1 MASAALHDLRQFQRL
16 GERRGGRLV
25 RHHMDTGPQRRACDR
40 EMGVVWRHYGDEVD
54 AIRPLRLLAQHR
66 FIVGIGAVNVDAIR
80 FPGLPGRSGITGE
93 GPGDQPDIAVQFG
106 SPAIIPLQAQIKDD
120 WADNL
125 IGAQYLEMPKG
136 SQTRVRL
143 TVRSLDPQ
151 EKVYILLKAKELEQ
165 DVPLGLPE
173 EMLVTGDQPLE
184 MNFSFDNPE
193 SRKAFSFHLLGYGV
207 GAIEVSDFTVIT
219 EDPGQPESLDD
230 IPDEAIVHSS

>member
-1 MASAALHDLRQFQRL
+1 
-16 GERRGGRLV
+16 
-25 RHHMDTGPQRRACDR
+25 
-40 EMGVVWRHYGDEVD
+40 
-54 AIRPLRLLAQHR
+54 
-66 FIVGIGAVNVDAIR
+66 
-80 FPGLPGRSGITGE
+80 
-93 GPGDQPDIAVQFG
+93 
-106 SPAIIPLQAQIKDD
+106 
-120 WADNL
+120 
-125 IGAQYLEMPKG
+125 MPKG

-143 TVRSLDPQ
+143 TVRSVDPQ

-165 DVPLGLPE
+165 DVPLGLPQ

-207 GAIEVSDFTVIT
+207 GAVEVSDFTVIT